1 MSRLSKNIL
10 YNLGGQLSV
19 AVLGFFAVKFIFS
32 DLGADALGIIYF
44 TSMVNALILVVL
56 DLGISATTNRE
67 ISTYNDTEPNYIRDL
82 IRTGSFFYWTAFF
95 MLSIAMYLLAPFFVY
110 KWIHLK
116 TLDSNSA
123 IYVLRILGI
132 ASLFALP
139 QSLYVN
145 IFKGIQRMEFNN
157 LVNVS
162 YTIFRQFGTILILAI
177 GGNLYHVIYLYS
189 ASYILPII
197 TYILIATRFF
207 PLVSFIPRCFKH
219 VMQRNL
225 SFASKLI
232 VQTLLLAVYQQ
243 LDKLIISKLLP
254 ISILGFYSFAYG
266 NVQKAAI
273 VQNSIAI
280 AAYPSFSSLFGKKD
294 TTQLIRQYKL
304 LQDIICFG
312 NAIIMAVI
320 PFAVLPLFGY
330 LFTPSVAKSL
340 LVPTILI
347 TIGFYLRG
355 TIRLPFI
362 LSISMG
368 KPEIGIKND
377 LLSLLIVFPLSIL
390 LIYKLGLIGAGL
402 AIISRYL
409 FAYTYA
415 IPRYAR
421 ECLGFRPA
429 EWFVHVGRIFLLIFL
444 SYGSPWTILAF
455 QGDFSLVAL
464 TIAYFLGTILFVVG
478 TFFLM
483 GNELRQT
490 LQAHLP
496 RHSIFKKMGI
506 IVEE

>member
-1 MSRLSKNIL
+1 MSRLSKNIV

-19 AVLGFFAVKFIFS
+19 VIFGLFAVKFIFS

-67 ISTYNDTEPNYIRDL
+67 ISTYNDTEPDYVRDL
-82 IRTGSFFYWTAFF
+82 IRTGSFFYWTAFAI
-95 MLSIAMYLLAPFFVY
+95 LAVAMYLLAPFFVY

-157 LVNVS
+157 MVNVAF
-162 YTIFRQFGTILILAI
+162 TIFRQFGTILILAI
-177 GGNLYHVIYLYS
+177 GGNLYHVIYLYA
-189 ASYILPII
+189 ASFILPII

-207 PLVSFIPRCFKH
+207 PFISFIPGYFKH
-219 VMQRNL
+219 VAKRNIA
-225 SFASKLI
+225 FASKLI

-243 LDKLIISKLLP
+243 LDKLIISKMLP
-254 ISILGFYSFAYG
+254 ISVLGFYSFAYG
-266 NVQKAAI
+266 NARKAAI
-273 VQNSIAI
+273 VQNSIAV
-280 AAYPSFSSLFGKKD
+280 AAYPSFSSLYGKKD
-294 TTQLIRQYKL
+294 RKQLSRQYKL

-312 NAIIMAVI
+312 NAIIMGVI
-320 PFAVLPLFGY
+320 PFVVLPLFSY
-330 LFTPSVAKSL
+330 LFTPSVGKL
-340 LVPTILI
+340 LLLPTVLI
-347 TIGFYLRG
+347 TIGLYING

-377 LLSLLIVFPLSIL
+377 SLSLLVVFPLSIF
-390 LIYKLGLIGAGL
+390 LIYKFGLIGAGL

-409 FAYTYA
+409 FAYVYA

-421 ECLGFRPA
+421 ECLGVKPM
-429 EWFVHVGRIFLLIFL
+429 EWFVHVGRIFLLILL
-444 SYGSPWTILAF
+444 SYGSPWIVLAF
-455 QGDFSLVAL
+455 QGNFSLVAL
-464 TIAYFLGTILFVVG
+464 TVAYLSGTILFVIG

-490 LQAHLP
+490 LQTHFP
-496 RHSIFKKMGI
+496 RLGFFKKVE
-506 IVEE
+506 IVRE